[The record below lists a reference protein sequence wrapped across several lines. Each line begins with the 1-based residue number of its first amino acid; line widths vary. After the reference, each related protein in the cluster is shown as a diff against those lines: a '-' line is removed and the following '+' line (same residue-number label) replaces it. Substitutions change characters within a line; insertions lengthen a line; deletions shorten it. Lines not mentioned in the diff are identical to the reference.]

1 MKKKEAELIKIK
13 QANQLLETNVQELEY
28 ELERA
33 KAKIATLEKN
43 HSHDKEDHLSTVAEY
58 EKVIK

>member
-1 MKKKEAELIKIK
+1 MYESMKKKEAELIKIK

-33 KAKIATLEKN
+33 KAKIVTL
-43 HSHDKEDHLSTVAEY
+43 
-58 EKVIK
+58 

>member
-1 MKKKEAELIKIK
+1 MYESMKKKEAELIKIK

-33 KAKIATLEKN
+33 KAKIVTLEKN
-43 HSHDKEDHLSTVAEY
+43 HLHDKEDNQNRVAEY
-58 EKVIK
+58 